1 MNEGMIYE
9 SKEHAKL
16 ACERYV
22 EAMHRL
28 MEEFGVWE
36 SSEDSCSR
44 TFIHAQYRTT
54 EGKIEE
60 YCHW

>member
-1 MNEGMIYE
+1 MIYD

-22 EAMHRL
+22 EAMQRL

-36 SSEDSCSR
+36 SSEDSCSG
-44 TFIHAQYRTT
+44 TFIHARYRTA